1 MSRNEVN
8 NNDISRLGQL
18 SFRRDFIG
26 FMKEDDNDRL
36 VSVVNI
42 MKLMEEL
49 IHSKAYSGERDNDL
63 SSEGLA
69 GFFFLITEELTR
81 IRNGIHFHE
90 KIFSEYEAVSGVEL
104 VNLYGTES
112 IIKMME
118 KEREQQ

>member
-36 VSVVNI
+36 VNVINI

-49 IHSKAYSGERDNDL
+49 IHSKAQNNDL

-69 GFFFLITEELTR
+69 GFFFLVTEELTR
-81 IRNGIHFHE
+81 IRNGIYLNE

-104 VNLYGTES
+104 VDLYGTES

-118 KEREQQ
+118 KEKE